1 MTILSFFTLNILIR
15 QLWTSLCHKE
25 DHFLKIWPLLHYL
38 WEIYVKM
45 CDFALFFKKKT
56 FAHPPKKTSSER
68 SKQCI
73 NLRSNTHF

>member
-45 CDFALFFKKKT
+45 CDFALFF
-56 FAHPPKKTSSER
+56 
-68 SKQCI
+68 
-73 NLRSNTHF
+73 

>member
-45 CDFALFFKKKT
+45 CDFALLFFLKKLLPT
-56 FAHPPKKTSSER
+56 PPKKRPQKDRNNAS
-68 SKQCI
+68 I
-73 NLRSNTHF
+73 